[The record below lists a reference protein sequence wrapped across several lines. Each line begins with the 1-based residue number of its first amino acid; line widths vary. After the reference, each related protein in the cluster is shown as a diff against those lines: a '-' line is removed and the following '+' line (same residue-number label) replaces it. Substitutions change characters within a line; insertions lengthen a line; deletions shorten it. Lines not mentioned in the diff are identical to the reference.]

1 MINKKGNEGVTNCR
15 RVRRSRDL
23 GWGKLGMK
31 IKGEA
36 VKGKKNTGDE
46 IGMEWSSENKVI
58 MEDLQKNQIKRKD
71 TGDNKN
77 KKDIILK
84 ANTCMNS
91 LQTFAQHYKDLLI
104 LFPLSQC

>member
-1 MINKKGNEGVTNCR
+1 MQESKAFKRPGVRETGNENQGR
-15 RVRRSRDL
+15 GSKR
-23 GWGKLGMK
+23 
-31 IKGEA
+31 
-36 VKGKKNTGDE
+36 KKNTGDE